1 VPAEPANV
9 TRIIFHLGFSMMLE
23 YPSIYSMQI
32 VDMFVDISILYQEK
46 IKSRLG
52 IYAQN
57 TRELNI
63 GPEYGF

>member
-1 VPAEPANV
+1 MLSGVFDDAGILEPL
-9 TRIIFHLGFSMMLE
+9 FHTDCG
-23 YPSIYSMQI
+23 Y
-32 VDMFVDISILYQEK
+32 VVDISILYQEK
-46 IKSRLG
+46 IESRPG